1 MKTQIQRV
9 CSRPNGLGSGEEVE
23 DLAVMPDGEDCS
35 SPL

>member
-1 MKTQIQRV
+1 MKILTQRF
-9 CSRPNGLGSGEEVE
+9 CNRPNGLGSGEEVE